1 MPGVATVDEMPWADR
16 LRAGRKGWLVLG
28 IVAALFATPSLL
40 KRWNGPPPAHTA
52 MPVHATSRPVPDLNF
67 ADGQGRPTSLAA
79 FRGRTVLLNV
89 WATWCMPCREEMPT
103 LDRLQA
109 TLGGPGFEVV
119 ALSIDKG
126 GLPVVHAFYQS
137 LGIRFLKLYLDADGE
152 ATAGLVAT
160 GIPLTLLIDTEGR
173 EIGRKLGPAAWD
185 DPVMVAQLRS
195 HVVGN
200 APANPS
206 AAAASR

>member
-1 MPGVATVDEMPWADR
+1 MPKAGPLKV
-16 LRAGRKGWLVLG
+16 GRKGRLVLG
-28 IVAALFATPSLL
+28 IVAALLAMPPLL
-40 KRWNGPPPAHTA
+40 KWWNDPLPDRKT
-52 MPVHATSRPVPDLNF
+52 MPVHASPRPLAELNF

-89 WATWCMPCREEMPT
+89 WATWCTPCREEMPT

-109 TLGGPGFEVV
+109 ALGGPGFEVV

-126 GLPVVHAFYQS
+126 GLPVVQAFYRS
-137 LGIRFLKLYLDADGE
+137 LDIRHLKPYLDTEGE

-173 EIGRKLGPAAWD
+173 EIGRKLGPAVWD
-185 DPVMVAQLRS
+185 DAAMVAQLRS
-195 HVVGN
+195 HVAGN
-200 APANPS
+200 AQVIQPAT
-206 AAAASR
+206 AASR

>member
-1 MPGVATVDEMPWADR
+1 
-16 LRAGRKGWLVLG
+16 
-28 IVAALFATPSLL
+28 
-40 KRWNGPPPAHTA
+40 

-185 DPVMVAQLRS
+185 DAAMVAQLRS

>member
-1 MPGVATVDEMPWADR
+1 
-16 LRAGRKGWLVLG
+16 
-28 IVAALFATPSLL
+28 
-40 KRWNGPPPAHTA
+40 
-52 MPVHATSRPVPDLNF
+52 
-67 ADGQGRPTSLAA
+67 
-79 FRGRTVLLNV
+79 
-89 WATWCMPCREEMPT
+89 MPCREEMPT

-137 LGIRFLKLYLDADGE
+137 LGIRFLKPYLDADGE

>member
-1 MPGVATVDEMPWADR
+1 
-16 LRAGRKGWLVLG
+16 
-28 IVAALFATPSLL
+28 
-40 KRWNGPPPAHTA
+40 
-52 MPVHATSRPVPDLNF
+52 
-67 ADGQGRPTSLAA
+67 
-79 FRGRTVLLNV
+79 VLLNV

-185 DPVMVAQLRS
+185 DAAMVAQLRS